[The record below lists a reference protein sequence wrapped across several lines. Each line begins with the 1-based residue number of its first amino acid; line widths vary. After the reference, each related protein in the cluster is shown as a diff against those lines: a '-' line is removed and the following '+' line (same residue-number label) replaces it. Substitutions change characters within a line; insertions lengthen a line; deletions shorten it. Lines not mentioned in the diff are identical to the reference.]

1 VIQPGTGVRVAALL
15 VALLAGCGSLDRRL
29 EEANTQ
35 RHAGKPKEA
44 RDAYRK
50 LLAEMGD
57 GPLPDGEARVRSK
70 ALKYA
75 AEISYLELGD
85 YPSAVAYYR
94 RIVSLQP
101 ATPEAFEAR
110 GAIGDIYRERFNDP
124 LTAISQYADIASR
137 DTPGAAQAQL
147 KIARAWLELKKFEQ
161 ARTEA
166 RTVRERWP
174 SSPEA
179 DEAQLLTAQA
189 WALEGKGE
197 QALGSYRALVERQ
210 PRQELVARALEGQAL
225 LYAQESRF
233 DRALELY
240 AQALPIH
247 PNAESIRTNIEAVR
261 RRRDAAK
268 TAMPGDKAAA
278 FDYGTPRPNAQ
289 EPRP

>member
-1 VIQPGTGVRVAALL
+1 VTRPGTGARAAALL

-29 EEANTQ
+29 EEANAQ
-35 RHAGKPKEA
+35 RHAGKPKA
-44 RDAYRK
+44 ALDAYRT

-57 GPLPDGEARVRSK
+57 GPLPDGDARVRSK

-101 ATPEAFEAR
+101 ATAEAFEAR

-124 LTAISQYADIASR
+124 LTAISQYADIAAR
-137 DTPGAAQAQL
+137 DTVGAAQAQV
-147 KIARAWLELKKFEQ
+147 KIARAWLELKNFGQ

-197 QALGSYRALVERQ
+197 QALGSYRALVDRQ

-247 PNAESIRTNIEAVR
+247 PNPEAIRTNIEAVR
-261 RRRDAAK
+261 RRRDAAR
-268 TAMPGDKAAA
+268 TALPGDKAAA
-278 FDYGTPRPNAQ
+278 FDYGTPRTNGQ